1 MWAFSDAVSFGQ
13 LPELSSWIRMRY
25 THPDLCFLW
34 VTVSGL
40 CTGVGDALDPYTE
53 VRNAE
58 AHRTVVG

>member
-1 MWAFSDAVSFGQ
+1 
-13 LPELSSWIRMRY
+13 MRY